1 MYIFL
6 KFTNDNF
13 NKEHIGDD
21 FMLEKMAW
29 NTFKNTGNIDTYLEL
44 KQIENIE
51 ENIEK
56 NTSDILIDKTIKKE
70 NNIIL

>member
-1 MYIFL
+1 MI
-6 KFTNDNF
+6 K
-13 NKEHIGDD
+13 KI
-21 FMLEKMAW
+21 AW
-29 NTFKNTGNIDTYLEL
+29 QTFKNTGNIDTYLEL

-70 NNIIL
+70 SNIIL